1 MNNSQ
6 HPNGTMPQLA
16 AAEKNN
22 PNWKQTE
29 ITVQERAKLVSQLG
43 QALKHLSPSTQ
54 DTQIINVARAFEGQI
69 FIEYLTLY
77 SHKFNQ
83 IQQQL
88 VIQANQQNQAGL
100 CVTTADGLARHVVDN
115 NGGQSNRLGVN
126 ILQQMQA
133 MTTQQQ
139 QLGSGHGFGSD
150 DLSFD

>member
-6 HPNGTMPQLA
+6 HA
-16 AAEKNN
+16 AAEKNY
-22 PNWKQTE
+22 PNWRQTE

-43 QALKHLSPSTQ
+43 QALKRLSPSTQ
-54 DTQIINVARAFEGQI
+54 DTQIINVARTFEGQI

-77 SHKFNQ
+77 SRKFNQ

-100 CVTTADGLARHVVDN
+100 FVTTADGLARHVVDN

-133 MTTQQQ
+133 MTTQQL
-139 QLGSGHGFGSD
+139 QLQLQLVG
-150 DLSFD
+150 